1 MATYPRPVVG
11 QAPRDEVQIQE
22 CVQHCA
28 IRRVSTVATSA
39 EHTPMSAS
47 ELPAI
52 LGGTPHRPEGPPVW
66 PGDWPEV
73 TDALNACMSDGSWGK
88 YHGPNCEALT
98 EQLNTFHNV
107 TETILCASGTV
118 AVELALRGVR
128 VETGDEVILSAYDF
142 KANFQNV
149 LAIGATPV
157 LVDIDPAS
165 WQMDVSQI
173 EAAISERTKA
183 IIVSHLHG
191 GWVPMQPVM
200 ELADRRDIS
209 VVEDA
214 CQATGAILDGHR
226 AGTAGHVGVLSFGGS
241 KLMTSGRGGAVMT
254 NRPDIAQRIRL
265 FTQRGNEAY
274 PLSEMQAAVLRPQL
288 DRLDERNVVRGDSA
302 RRLSEKFGQLTSA
315 DGGPILRPL
324 VDGCTFAGKDRP
336 AFFKVG
342 LQFDLVGTTGLTRD
356 IFSQAMR
363 AENVALDAGFR
374 SLHRIHSKRRF
385 RVSGELPNANLCDE
399 HVLVLHHPVLLEGEN
414 SVQQICESAARICR
428 HAAEFAS
435 ALQ

>member
-1 MATYPRPVVG
+1 MATHPRPPVG
-11 QAPRDEVQIQE
+11 QAPPDEVQIQE
-22 CVQHCA
+22 CVQHCVV
-28 IRRVSTVATSA
+28 RRIPTVETSA

-52 LGGTPHRPEGPPVW
+52 LGGTPLRPEGPPVW

-73 TDALNACMSDGSWGK
+73 TDALNACLSDGSWGK

-98 EQLNTFHNV
+98 EQLNTFHKV

-128 VETGDEVILSAYDF
+128 VEPGDEVILAAYDF

-165 WQMDVSQI
+165 WQLDVSQI
-173 EAAISERTKA
+173 EAAISDKTKA

-191 GWVPMQPVM
+191 GWVPMTAVM
-200 ELADRRDIS
+200 ELADRHDIS

-241 KLMTSGRGGAVMT
+241 KLLTSGRGGAVMT

-288 DRLDERNVVRGDSA
+288 ERLDERNSGRWHSV
-302 RRLSEKFGQLTSA
+302 RRLSKELKQLTSTQGDA
-315 DGGPILRPL
+315 ILRPL
-324 VDGCTFAGKDRP
+324 VDACPLRDEDCP

-342 LQFDLVGTTGLTRD
+342 IQFDPTHSTGLSRD
-356 IFSQAMR
+356 KFSEAMR
-363 AENVALDAGFR
+363 AENVALDPGFR

-385 RVSGELPNANLCDE
+385 RAVGDLPNSNLCDE
-399 HVLVLHHPVLLEGEN
+399 HVLVLHHPVLLKGEK

-428 HAAEFAS
+428 HAAEVAS
-435 ALQ
+435 VLQ

>member
-1 MATYPRPVVG
+1 M
-11 QAPRDEVQIQE
+11 
-22 CVQHCA
+22 
-28 IRRVSTVATSA
+28 
-39 EHTPMSAS
+39 
-47 ELPAI
+47 
-52 LGGTPHRPEGPPVW
+52 LGGIPLRSEDPPVW
-66 PGDWPEV
+66 PGEWPEV
-73 TDALNACMSDGSWGK
+73 TDALNACLSDGSWGK

-98 EQLNTFHNV
+98 EQLNAFHNV
-107 TETILCASGTV
+107 TETILCASGTA

-128 VETGDEVILSAYDF
+128 VEPGDEVILAAYDF

-165 WQMDVSQI
+165 WQMDVSQL
-173 EAAISERTKA
+173 EAAISDETKA

-191 GWVPMQPVM
+191 GCVPMQSVM
-200 ELADRRDIS
+200 ELADRHGVS

-214 CQATGAILDGHR
+214 CQATGGILKGRR

-254 NRPDIAQRIRL
+254 DRPEIAQRIRL

-288 DRLDERNVVRGDSA
+288 ERLDERNIVRWNSV
-302 RRLSEKFGQLTSA
+302 RRLSEKLEQLTSSK
-315 DGGPILRPL
+315 GNQILRPL
-324 VDGCTFAGKDRP
+324 VDACPLGDEDRP

-342 LQFDLVGTTGLTRD
+342 LQFDPANSTGLSRGK
-356 IFSQAMR
+356 FSQAMR
-363 AENVALDAGFR
+363 AENVALDSGFR

-385 RVSGELPNANLCDE
+385 RSIGELPNASHCDK
-399 HVLVLHHPVLLEGEN
+399 HVLVLHHPVLLEGGEATR
-414 SVQQICESAARICR
+414 QICESVARICR
-428 HAAEFAS
+428 HAAEVAVTPDC
-435 ALQ
+435 

>member
-1 MATYPRPVVG
+1 
-11 QAPRDEVQIQE
+11 
-22 CVQHCA
+22 
-28 IRRVSTVATSA
+28 
-39 EHTPMSAS
+39 MSAS

-52 LGGTPHRPEGPPVW
+52 LGGTPLRPEGSPTW

-73 TDALNACMSDGSWGK
+73 ADALNACLSDGAWGK

-98 EQLNTFHNV
+98 EQLCKFHGV
-107 TETILCASGTV
+107 SETILCASGTV

-128 VETGDEVILSAYDF
+128 VEAGDEVILAAYDF

-157 LVDIDPAS
+157 LIDIDPTS
-165 WQMDVSQI
+165 WQMDVSQL
-173 EAAISERTKA
+173 EAAISDKTKA

-200 ELADRRDIS
+200 ELADRHGVS
-209 VVEDA
+209 VIEDA

-241 KLMTSGRGGAVMT
+241 KLLTSGRGGAVMT

-274 PLSEMQAAVLRPQL
+274 PLSELQAAVLRPQL
-288 DRLDERNVVRGDSA
+288 DRLDDRNVA
-302 RRLSEKFGQLTSA
+302 RWKMVKCLSDDLRQLFS
-315 DGGPILRPL
+315 PESERVLRPL
-324 VDGCTFAGKDRP
+324 VDACSSREADCP

-342 LQFDLVGTTGLTRD
+342 LQYDPSKSTGLSRET
-356 IFSQAMR
+356 FSTAMR
-363 AENVALDAGFR
+363 AEGIAIDPGFR

-385 RVSGELPNANLCDE
+385 RAVGDLPNAGVCDE
-399 HVLVLHHPVLLEGEN
+399 HVLILHHPVLLEGDEAR
-414 SVQQICESAARICR
+414 QQISDSAVRILR
-428 HAAEFAS
+428 HAAEIAH
-435 ALQ
+435 ATC

>member
-1 MATYPRPVVG
+1 
-11 QAPRDEVQIQE
+11 
-22 CVQHCA
+22 
-28 IRRVSTVATSA
+28 
-39 EHTPMSAS
+39 MSAS

-52 LGGTPHRPEGPPVW
+52 LGGTPLRPEGPPAW
-66 PGDWPEV
+66 PVDWPEV
-73 TDALNACMSDGSWGK
+73 ADALNACLSDGSWGK

-98 EQLNTFHNV
+98 EQLNAFHDV

-128 VETGDEVILSAYDF
+128 VEPGDEVILAAYDF

-157 LVDIDPAS
+157 LIDIDPAS

-173 EAAISERTKA
+173 EAAISEKTKT
-183 IIVSHLHG
+183 IIISHLHG

-200 ELADRRDIS
+200 ELADRHDLS

-214 CQATGAILDGHR
+214 CQATGAFFDGHR

-241 KLMTSGRGGAVMT
+241 KLLTSGRGGAVMT

-288 DRLDERNVVRGDSA
+288 DRLDERNIARWKSVQKLSNELKQLASA
-302 RRLSEKFGQLTSA
+302 EGEPVLG
-315 DGGPILRPL
+315 PL
-324 VDGCTFAGKDRP
+324 VSACPNDDADRP

-342 LQFDLVGTTGLTRD
+342 LQYDLAGSVGLSRD
-356 IFSQAMR
+356 TFARAMR
-363 AENVALDAGFR
+363 AEGIAIDAGFR

-385 RVSGELPNANLCDE
+385 RTVGELASADLCDE
-399 HVLVLHHPVLLEGEN
+399 HVLVLHHPVLLEDAE
-414 SVQQICESAARICR
+414 SVVQIRMAADRVCR
-428 HAAEFAS
+428 HADEINAAHG
-435 ALQ
+435 Q